1 MTLPHLLL
9 ADLRRLWARR
19 ITRFFPLVLA
29 AMMVVGVVIAYLVMT
44 SNDTTIDFV
53 NDVAGGVSASEIL
66 GPVADLLPVM
76 AFVIGASYVG
86 ADLKSGMVEQIL
98 TWEPRRNR
106 FVFSRA
112 VAGLTT
118 VAVIAMALA
127 VFLIGLLYALT
138 IAVDGSTRGI
148 TGELW
153 VNAAVAVGRTGLA
166 CGLFCVIGI
175 AVTMVVNSS
184 VGSITGFVIYWF
196 IIESFLVSSF
206 LPRVAAWLPVTNAAA
221 FAKGRSVERI
231 DGSVFSES
239 FEMIEDHGYL
249 LAGLVLL
256 AYAVGTLLIAGWLF
270 RRRDID

>member
-1 MTLPHLLL
+1 MTLTHLLRS
-9 ADLRRLWARR
+9 DLRRLWARR
-19 ITRFFPLVLA
+19 ITRYFPLVLA
-29 AMMVVGVVIAYLVMT
+29 AMMVIGVVIAFAVMT

-53 NDVAGGVSASEIL
+53 SDIAGGVSASEIL

-106 FVFSRA
+106 FVISRA
-112 VAGLTT
+112 VAGLATI
-118 VAVIAMALA
+118 AVVAMALA

-153 VNAAVAVGRTGLA
+153 ANAAVAVGRTGLA
-166 CGLFCVIGI
+166 CGLFCAFGI
-175 AVTMVVNSS
+175 AVTLVVNSS

-196 IIESFLVSSF
+196 IVESFLVSSF

-221 FAKGRSVERI
+221 FAKGRAVERI
-231 DGSVFSES
+231 DGSVFSDS
-239 FEMIEDHGYL
+239 FEMVEDHGYL
-249 LAGLVLL
+249 LAGLVLV
-256 AYAVGTLLIAGWLF
+256 AYTVIALIVAGELF